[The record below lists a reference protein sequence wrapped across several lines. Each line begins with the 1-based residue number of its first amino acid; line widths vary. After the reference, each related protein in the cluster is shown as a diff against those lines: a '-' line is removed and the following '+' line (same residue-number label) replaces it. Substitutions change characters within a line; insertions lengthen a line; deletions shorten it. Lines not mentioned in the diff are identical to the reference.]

1 MDLSKSFC
9 DWDDEEITMAVTT
22 FTNWH
27 NSRYY
32 SNAVCQFKKADL
44 TEWVQSLLP
53 DLKNGN
59 LILRYTNHLVLTW
72 LKMRLIR
79 SEGGE
84 FIAMVGMVVDDEY
97 WVICGKKVDKLGLL
111 TVLKQERGTTPF
123 TFEHHKAVR
132 SDTFEGALRIAGFTI
147 EDVASHVSARDMPRR
162 RRGAAMTEEE
172 REERRDRD
180 VQ

>member
-1 MDLSKSFC
+1 
-9 DWDDEEITMAVTT
+9 
-22 FTNWH
+22 
-27 NSRYY
+27 
-32 SNAVCQFKKADL
+32 
-44 TEWVQSLLP
+44 
-53 DLKNGN
+53 
-59 LILRYTNHLVLTW
+59 
-72 LKMRLIR
+72 MRLIR